1 MSVPGHCARNSS
13 IKRIVSRSRSFVGSS
28 RKRTL
33 GLSVSARS
41 SCNRRRSPPERSRA
55 LVLQSAPVNQKL
67 FMMAMSSGDPGIP
80 RGPATSSC
88 TVASR
93 LKLSDPCSKYE
104 VTTVGPCLT
113 VPMDGSF
120 RRASKSTKVD
130 FPAPFGPTI
139 PMRSPG
145 PSSRLMPLRICRP
158 FGYEKETLWALITV

>member
-28 RKRTL
+28 RNRTL

-41 SCNRRRSPPERSRA
+41 SCSRLRSPPERSRA
-55 LVLQSAPVNQKL
+55 LVLHSAPENQKL

-104 VTTVGPCLT
+104 VATVGPCLT
-113 VPMDGSF
+113 VPIDGSL
-120 RRASKSTKVD
+120 RSASKFTNVD
-130 FPAPFGPTI
+130 LPAPLGPTMPI
-139 PMRSPG
+139 RSPG
-145 PSSRLMPLRICRP
+145 PSSRFMPLRICRP
-158 FGYEKETLWALITV
+158 FGYENETL